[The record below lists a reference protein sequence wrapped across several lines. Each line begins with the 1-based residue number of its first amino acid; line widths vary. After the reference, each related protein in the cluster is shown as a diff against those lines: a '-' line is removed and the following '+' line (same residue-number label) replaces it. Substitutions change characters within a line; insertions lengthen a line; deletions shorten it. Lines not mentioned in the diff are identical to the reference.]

1 MQFLLSLSLC
11 PVKTLAQSNGSPWFP
26 CGKQCFRFGIRGLVR
41 FIIMAGAGMGISI
54 LPSNVANEHLK
65 DLIFRDI
72 TDFHPLIELVAVW
85 NKRRINPGTLE
96 FIELLFDDLNSAEKN
111 PSL

>member
-1 MQFLLSLSLC
+1 M
-11 PVKTLAQSNGSPWFP
+11 FP
-26 CGKQCFRFGIRGLVR
+26 FGIRGLVR

-54 LPSNVANEHLK
+54 LPSNVANEHPK

-96 FIELLFDDLNSAEKN
+96 FIELLFDDLNSVEKN